1 MRISLKRI
9 LRYQNQRE
17 QRELL
22 QEQDRARGAGDG
34 GEAWDVASVAME
46 ESSYSGEGEESQS
59 RADRLRSGRQG
70 TLGGQRAVQ
79 RLVVC
84 RHADRFLPDWS
95 HDIEALLAGEGGGG
109 QGGDAR
115 LANDIPL
122 SPLGLRQARELAS
135 CLASS
140 RDVAIII
147 SSPYLRCLQTAHAVS
162 LATGARIAVEP
173 GLAEVSQS
181 LGLGFMNLHCSLLLH
196 VLLVL
201 KFGDLFLLEAFSG
214 SGQKRLG

>member
-1 MRISLKRI
+1 MARRLKRI

-22 QEQDRARGAGDG
+22 QEQERVRGAGDSS
-34 GEAWDVASVAME
+34 EAWDVASVAME
-46 ESSYSGEGEESQS
+46 ESSYSGESEESLV
-59 RADRLRSGRQG
+59 DRLRNGRQG
-70 TLGGQRAVQ
+70 TMSGQRATQ

-95 HDIEALLAGEGGGG
+95 HVIMRLLVGAGGG
-109 QGGDAR
+109 QGSDDAR

-135 CLASS
+135 YLASS
-140 RDVAIII
+140 RDVAVII

-173 GLAEVSQS
+173 GLAEVRQS
-181 LGLGFMNLHCSLLLH
+181 LRDMSR
-196 VLLVL
+196 
-201 KFGDLFLLEAFSG
+201 D
-214 SGQKRLG
+214 R